1 MFNRRRLWEEELKP
15 KEEEIARLKKEISIL
30 KAVQHAMPD
39 AYYIRDMDYNIILWS
54 KAMEEIT
61 GYKEREVLGKKCYDI
76 INAPVCKD
84 CPTQKCVLAKSGFV
98 KDAQDTMYDRHGNP
112 KVCLVSNG
120 GVYDEKGNP
129 VGAIEISRDIT
140 RYQNL
145 INSVGSEAEQ
155 LSAVSEELAASS
167 EEVSAL
173 SEKVS
178 DNSAEVLKL
187 TEAGVKNTREINE
200 KTRHCQGF
208 AQDIRQ
214 NMERI
219 NQSMHASVTKTEV
232 LKQKSEF
239 IINIVTSIQNI
250 ASQTNLLALNASIEA
265 ARAGEAGKGF
275 AVVADEIRKLAE
287 SSNLSAQEIKGTV
300 DEITSLVAQATQYL
314 LGTAKELEAGQKRID
329 ELTHLIAEIASSS
342 DESLNLMQAVND
354 AASYTSRISEEQS
367 QSMAEVAKAGQEL
380 ALIAQKL
387 QEELE
392 KMRNVSL

>member
-1 MFNRRRLWEEELKP
+1 MLNRRRLWEEELKQ

-30 KAVQHAMPD
+30 KAVQNAMPD
-39 AYYIRDMDYNIILWS
+39 AYYIRDMDYNIILWPRM
-54 KAMEEIT
+54 MEELT
-61 GYKEREVLGKKCYDI
+61 GYKESEVLGRKCYDI
-76 INAPVCKD
+76 IKAPVCKD

-98 KDAQDTMYDRHGNP
+98 KDAQDTMYDRYGNP

-120 GVYDEKGNP
+120 GVYDENGNP
-129 VGAIEISRDIT
+129 IGAIEISRDIT
-140 RYQNL
+140 KYQNL
-145 INSVGSEAEQ
+145 INSVGAEAEQ

-187 TEAGVKNTREINE
+187 TESGVKNSREINE

-208 AQDIRQ
+208 AQDIRK

-219 NQSMHASVTKTEV
+219 NQSMHDSVAKTEV

-287 SSNLSAQEIKGTV
+287 SSSLSAQEIKGTV
-300 DEITSLVAQATQYL
+300 DEITGLVAQATQYL
-314 LGTAKELEAGQKRID
+314 LDTAKELEEGQKRIA
-329 ELTHLIAEIASSS
+329 ELTHLIEEIARGS
-342 DESLNLMQAVND
+342 DESLNLMQSINE
-354 AASYTSRISEEQS
+354 AASYTSRISEEQN
-367 QSMAEVAKAGQEL
+367 QSMSEVARVGQEL